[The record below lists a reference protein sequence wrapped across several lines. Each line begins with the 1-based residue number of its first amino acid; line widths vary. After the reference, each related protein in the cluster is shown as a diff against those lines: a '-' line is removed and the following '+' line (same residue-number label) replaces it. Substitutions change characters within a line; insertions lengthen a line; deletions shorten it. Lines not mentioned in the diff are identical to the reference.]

1 MNDLPVYKSQLFQQ
15 IFKSVVIGMLVLLI
29 VLGFALNQTI
39 KSFVEEEEKLIKSD
53 IVSLMGNQIKRALL
67 IEDISQLNAFAELI
81 VNNERNGVSQF
92 SVSIAGEDKPLVVYP
107 SDTSKDTLCRIKA
120 WPLTINEMSIGRMD
134 ICFNETKLTGS
145 LDRLSPTIIWI
156 TIFGLIALLILILR
170 ISANHVQ
177 RVYSISKAIKSYA
190 DGEKHVQVEVKNHNE
205 LGNLEM
211 FFNQMVSKLNLSQDK
226 LSRMAFYQQS
236 TNLPNKHKLIDD
248 LPKRKR
254 TFEVNIFIIDDY
266 DHIEQTFGEVH
277 INQLIKSFVECLKT
291 HLIDG
296 AIYHVST
303 DVFIVLDS
311 YLSDE
316 LMEHLTGKLV
326 FGSDGDNE
334 ISLKVKGVNFNCFPE
349 KNIHIVKTILR
360 MVGYVKNKPGEFSRL
375 DGKAFNL
382 ILKGYEIA
390 ENLVQ
395 GNTEG
400 LKVFGQIIR
409 PVKQEEWPHVEL
421 LVRYE
426 DEKHGLLSPYFFLNQ
441 VIELGGI
448 KELDRF
454 MLAKAEHLM
463 EQHQYSDL
471 MIFINITPA
480 TLFSKSFNEWIH
492 SHPINSEVQKR
503 LVFEV
508 NEAFFIEMEDES
520 TKLFSQIHK
529 AGFKLALDDFGS
541 GFSSYSW
548 LSQLPISYLKI
559 DRSLILVEG
568 DKADTVLSSI
578 STLAHDLGIVTID
591 EGVETEDQYN
601 RVIAHKINQVQGFYF
616 DIPGPVEEKIQK
628 ILQARGLVTE
638 L

>member
-15 IFKSVVIGMLVLLI
+15 IFKSAVIGMLVLLI
-29 VLGFALNQTI
+29 ALGFVLNQTI
-39 KSFVEEEEKLIKSD
+39 QSFVEEEERLVKSD
-53 IVSLMGNQIKRALL
+53 IVSLTGNQIKRALL
-67 IEDISQLNAFAELI
+67 IEDISQLNSFAELI

-92 SVSIAGEDKPLVVYP
+92 SVFIAGEDKPLVVYP
-107 SDTSKDTLCRIKA
+107 AQFPEESSCRIESLPIA
-120 WPLTINEMSIGRMD
+120 INEMFIGSMD
-134 ICFNETKLTGS
+134 ICFNEDKFAGS
-145 LDRLSPTIIWI
+145 LERLSPTIIWI
-156 TIFGLIALLILILR
+156 TTLGLIGLLILILR

-226 LSRMAFYQQS
+226 LSRIAFYQQS

-248 LPKRKR
+248 LPKRQR
-254 TFEVNIFIIDDY
+254 TFEVNIFMIEDY

-277 INQLIKSFVECLKT
+277 ITQLTKSFVECLKT

-316 LMEHLTGKLV
+316 LMAHLTGKLV

-349 KNIHIVKTILR
+349 KGIDIAKTILR
-360 MVGYVKNKPGEFSRL
+360 MVGYVKNKPGEFARL

-382 ILKGYEIA
+382 IMKGYEIA

-395 GNTEG
+395 GNAEG
-400 LKVFGQIIR
+400 LKVFGQIIY
-409 PVKQEEWPHVEL
+409 PVNKQEWPHVEL

-463 EQHQYSDL
+463 EKYQNSDL
-471 MIFINITPA
+471 KIFINITPA
-480 TLFSKSFNEWIH
+480 TLFSKSFHEWIH

-503 LVFEV
+503 LVLEV
-508 NEAFFIEMEDES
+508 NEAFFIEMEEES
-520 TKLFSQIHK
+520 IEVFNQIHK
-529 AGFKLALDDFGS
+529 SGFRLALDDFGS

-578 STLAHDLGIVTID
+578 STLANDLGIITID
-591 EGVETEDQYN
+591 EGVETEEQYN
-601 RVIAHKINQVQGFYF
+601 RVIAHKINQVQGFYL
-616 DIPGPVEEKIQK
+616 DIPGPVEDKIQK
-628 ILQARGLVTE
+628 ILQARGLVS
-638 L
+638 